1 MQLSKLNSAIRATP
15 KVKARFAF
23 GEVILEKT
31 SLLDALKAHFDGAR
45 TAETGLAITDDGYL
59 QFTSFQQVGST
70 GLGGTVDWVQP
81 TPADE
86 PANIEP
92 DIDEALG
99 RNDDDD
105 LSSLA

>member
-31 SLLDALKAHFDGAR
+31 SLLDALKTHFDGAR
-45 TAETGLAITDDGYL
+45 TAETGLAVTDDGFL
-59 QFTSFQQVGST
+59 QFTSFQQIGSN
-70 GLGGTVDWVQP
+70 GGAVDWVQP

-86 PANIEP
+86 P
-92 DIDEALG
+92 EAAG
-99 RNDDDD
+99 DDDD